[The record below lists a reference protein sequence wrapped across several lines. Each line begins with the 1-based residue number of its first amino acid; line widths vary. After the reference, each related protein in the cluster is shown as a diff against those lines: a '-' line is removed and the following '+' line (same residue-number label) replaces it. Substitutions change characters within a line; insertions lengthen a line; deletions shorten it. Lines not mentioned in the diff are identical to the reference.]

1 MSDSANF
8 EERLTAA
15 EARIEEVAAD
25 AAAARHLAAAGDRD
39 LADLTMRVIDNQRST
54 EANRTAINALSVQT
68 AERFQHV
75 ETRFQHLED
84 KVDAGFVEI
93 RAKLDQTTAGL
104 AVIIELLSSGDNE
117 N

>member
-1 MSDSANF
+1 MGDAANF

-54 EANRTAINALSVQT
+54 EANRTAINGLSVQT
-68 AERFQHV
+68 GE
-75 ETRFQHLED
+75 RFQHLED
-84 KVDAGFVEI
+84 KVDAGFAEM

-104 AVIIELLSSGDNE
+104 AVIIELLSPGDNE